1 MKGTRVNERIAEL
14 DRRLEELFHL
24 YVNQRTYEIFGGMCN
39 SSTYE
44 TMNQINELITERADE
59 IFLDHAKEK

>member
-1 MKGTRVNERIAEL
+1 MNGKIAEL
-14 DRRLEELFHL
+14 DKRLDELFHL
-24 YVNQRTYEIFGGMCN
+24 YVNQRTYEIFGSMCN

-44 TMNQINELITERADE
+44 IIHQINELIEERADE